1 MVASVKANSP
11 AELAGIQPNDVVVSV
26 DGVDIFH
33 PASLNDAVASGD
45 GNPLSLVIRR
55 EGTLLDVTM
64 TPVFPGFVGDAPP
77 EEEQRRMVGIEWDRG
92 GDMVIDHP
100 GPNEQIRASVMAM
113 VNTFDALFTKDSD
126 IGAQHLSGPVG
137 IMRIYYR
144 LFDSDYGW
152 RLALWFSVILNVNLA
167 LLNLLPVPVLDGGHI
182 VMACIEG
189 IIRRPIPFSILNY
202 VQTGFALL
210 VIGYMLYVSFF
221 DVQDLGGGGQAQE
234 YEIVFE
240 APQASTSQ
248 P

>member
-1 MVASVKANSP
+1 MLFRS
-11 AELAGIQPNDVVVSV
+11 
-26 DGVDIFH
+26 
-33 PASLNDAVASGD
+33 
-45 GNPLSLVIRR
+45 
-55 EGTLLDVTM
+55 
-64 TPVFPGFVGDAPP
+64 
-77 EEEQRRMVGIEWDRG
+77 
-92 GDMVIDHP
+92 IDHP
-100 GPNEQIRASVMAM
+100 GPNEQIKASVMAM

-221 DVQDLGGGGQAQE
+221 DVQDLGGGDAGQQ

-240 APQASTSQ
+240 APQASE
-248 P
+248 

>member
-1 MVASVKANSP
+1 M
-11 AELAGIQPNDVVVSV
+11 
-26 DGVDIFH
+26 
-33 PASLNDAVASGD
+33 
-45 GNPLSLVIRR
+45 
-55 EGTLLDVTM
+55 
-64 TPVFPGFVGDAPP
+64 
-77 EEEQRRMVGIEWDRG
+77 
-92 GDMVIDHP
+92 
-100 GPNEQIRASVMAM
+100 
-113 VNTFDALFTKDSD
+113 
-126 IGAQHLSGPVG
+126 
-137 IMRIYYR
+137 
-144 LFDSDYGW
+144 
-152 RLALWFSVILNVNLA
+152 ILNVNLA

-182 VMACIEG
+182 VMAFIEG